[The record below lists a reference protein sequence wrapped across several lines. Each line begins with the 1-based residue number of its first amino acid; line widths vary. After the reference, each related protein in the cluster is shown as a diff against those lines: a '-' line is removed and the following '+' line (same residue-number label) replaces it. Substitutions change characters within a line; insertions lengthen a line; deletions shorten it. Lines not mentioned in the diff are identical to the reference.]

1 MTTMATFL
9 RGLAVIWAA
18 SLSLIFLFVIV
29 SFVYDAV
36 YSRAW
41 RDGFDEARHLY
52 TWVEDHVPDDLDE
65 SKPR

>member
-1 MTTMATFL
+1 MSTFDVL
-9 RGLAVIWAA
+9 IAVYVA
-18 SLSLIFLFVIV
+18 SLGLILIFAIV

-52 TWVEDHVPDDLDE
+52 TWVEDHVPDDLDG
-65 SKPR
+65 STA

>member
-1 MTTMATFL
+1 MTSMSTFDVL
-9 RGLAVIWAA
+9 IAVYAAMLGLVVV
-18 SLSLIFLFVIV
+18 FVIV

-41 RDGFDEARHLY
+41 RTGFDEARHLY